1 MIILNQKKN
10 KLSHKEKEKKVF
22 APTYGMYNLQHF
34 ILMRQSKEKNLSIQ
48 IYVLKH
54 FPTFR

>member
-1 MIILNQKKN
+1 MTILNQKK
-10 KLSHKEKEKKVF
+10 KIKPERKRKKVF